1 MFQNFGEMAKNLI
14 SSAEESQKSVEDI
27 LQLLE
32 EKGIDV
38 PIGAIEIYNSGI
50 LILNVAIENYED
62 GNYTAAVD
70 YAYEAVREIGNVFR
84 LVNDLISPKS
94 SADDTEVNGENGEG
108 PKDLYGIKMAL
119 DRAYDYWGK
128 LEETVARF
136 EEDDYDV
143 SVIKTV
149 LYEALDAL
157 DEVGRYIDS
166 GDLASA
172 REEFIRARSILGRI
186 NGILQNMVKARKEW
200 RANLFME
207 QFQRRISYMNGTISK
222 IRFNLDG
229 VKAQNFE
236 YILNVTS
243 EKLQNLRARISEDD
257 MEDVLNELDDVVEEV
272 EDGLNE
278 LNGGGFSIQIKN
290 LNVFEATICTLNTT
304 VERLRRSGWNITD
317 KEEEL
322 EDAEKLLN
330 DLKGLL
336 EEGEIASV
344 KYFLDDAQVRF
355 DDLKNE
361 LNEEQIVSGQ
371 ITITQNYTKE
381 AISSIW
387 SRLQERKQKYYELKE
402 KLVSLN

>member
-1 MFQNFGEMAKNLI
+1 
-14 SSAEESQKSVEDI
+14 
-27 LQLLE
+27 
-32 EKGIDV
+32 
-38 PIGAIEIYNSGI
+38 
-50 LILNVAIENYED
+50 
-62 GNYTAAVD
+62 
-70 YAYEAVREIGNVFR
+70 
-84 LVNDLISPKS
+84 
-94 SADDTEVNGENGEG
+94 
-108 PKDLYGIKMAL
+108 
-119 DRAYDYWGK
+119 
-128 LEETVARF
+128 
-136 EEDDYDV
+136 
-143 SVIKTV
+143 
-149 LYEALDAL
+149 
-157 DEVGRYIDS
+157 
-166 GDLASA
+166 
-172 REEFIRARSILGRI
+172 
-186 NGILQNMVKARKEW
+186 
-200 RANLFME
+200 ME

-243 EKLQNLRARISEDD
+243 EKLQNLRARLSEDD
-257 MEDVLNELDDVVEEV
+257 MEDVLDELDDAVEEV

-330 DLKGLL
+330 DLRGLL

-344 KYFLDDAQVRF
+344 KEFLDDVQVRF
-355 DDLKNE
+355 EDFKNE

-371 ITITQNYTKE
+371 ISITQNYTKE
-381 AISSIW
+381 VISSIW

-402 KLVSLN
+402 KLVSLNEKLQWLSSRGLNVSDIQGYLQMAREKLSEGLTQYDQNTDLYEDLIDEINRLILKAESLIEEIMVKLDVDVTGANRNQYGMNDTVVSSDTNIEEHDDTEDQVEGTNSTVAVNG